1 MRRRPGNERQPK
13 AALLSVCEENV
24 NWRSE
29 AKRSAA
35 VSFFEGANAARTV
48 QHPENRRS
56 PPQRAST
63 REKKQQFQ
71 ILILTLILCYQ
82 YAK

>member
-1 MRRRPGNERQPK
+1 MRRRPGNERLPK

-24 NWRSE
+24 TGRGE
-29 AKRSAA
+29 AQPG
-35 VSFFEGANAARTV
+35 SFFEGANAARTA

-63 REKKQQFQ
+63 REE
-71 ILILTLILCYQ
+71 I
-82 YAK
+82 